1 MGIPLYR
8 PVSVNQR
15 GGGAGEAGLGSYPTT
30 TAKTRSTTATWNCP
44 KPCGAVM
51 GRVDATPVAALQDA
65 ANNAHIMHMS
75 QHTLGIHNPP
85 EIIYLGNIIWGVT
98 ELISLLSKR
107 EAIGAKG
114 GGRTPAL
121 GWVMKTAD
129 YHDPTPFPEIF
140 VFFSR
145 ERLDPGLPN
154 HLCLTS
160 NSPSGTS
167 YSADKG
173 LNRVGL
179 ATPPHPVLTP
189 SFH

>member
-1 MGIPLYR
+1 MRGHTYAIHERLSANEVSGEHRAAEVRPASGQGGSTGHGHPPLQTS
-8 PVSVNQR
+8 VSQA
-15 GGGAGEAGLGSYPTT
+15 GGGLAAGEAGLGSYPTT

-114 GGRTPAL
+114 G
-121 GWVMKTAD
+121 
-129 YHDPTPFPEIF
+129 
-140 VFFSR
+140 
-145 ERLDPGLPN
+145 
-154 HLCLTS
+154 
-160 NSPSGTS
+160 
-167 YSADKG
+167 
-173 LNRVGL
+173 
-179 ATPPHPVLTP
+179 
-189 SFH
+189 